1 MTDKSGKAR
10 SHTGRDNAF
19 RSDPEI
25 LDLIRGGD
33 THAFEEIVLKYQ
45 DRLYNLCRY
54 MVGNARDAEDITQ
67 DTFVKAYRNL
77 GKFREGSFSSW
88 IYRIAV
94 NGCLDY
100 RRRPVLE
107 PLNRTS
113 PDGNEYIV
121 EPRSDTATPEESLQ
135 SKQASLAVEQGLSS
149 LSGKLKA
156 VIVLVEI
163 EGLTYEEVSEVLGIS
178 VGTVKSRLSRAR
190 EGLRR
195 RLERLMEQ
203 K

>member
-10 SHTGRDNAF
+10 FHTGRNAS
-19 RSDPEI
+19 RPDPEI

-33 THAFEEIVLKYQ
+33 TQAFEEIVLKYQ
-45 DRLYNLCRY
+45 DIIYNLCKY
-54 MVGNARDAEDITQ
+54 MTGSAREAEDITQ

-77 GKFREGSFSSW
+77 EKFREGSFSSW
-88 IYRIAV
+88 LYRIAV

-100 RRRPVLE
+100 RRRPILD
-107 PLNRTS
+107 PLIRTS
-113 PDGNEYIV
+113 RDGEEYSV
-121 EPRSDTATPEESLQ
+121 EPRSDTPTPEESLQ
-135 SKQASLAVEQGLSS
+135 SKQASLAVERGLSS

-163 EGLTYEEVSEVLGIS
+163 EGLSYEEVSEVLGIS

-190 EGLRR
+190 EELRR
-195 RLERLMEQ
+195 RLKRLTEQ